1 MTSFVFYDSTS
12 WLDLDLSTFMILL
25 LLMLMLWL
33 LQPRAKSGVD
43 NFQHKIMLYTFK
55 QSISLAK
62 KFCSAN

>member
-1 MTSFVFYDSTS
+1 MTAFVFYDSTS

-43 NFQHKIMLYTFK
+43 NFQHKIMLYTF
-55 QSISLAK
+55 
-62 KFCSAN
+62 